1 MKNGLILAIA
11 DQVRDALPVPVDQ
24 FRKRLDEECFIIWKL
39 PHFRT
44 EILTETPVLPS
55 YADYV
60 ESKNADLHGAY
71 LSAHFE
77 AGLWPVV
84 YEGENDGHL
93 IRHVCP
99 MMHSENKISSQG
111 AKQDFYPHVDN
122 PDLSIT
128 GEVPSRLFGCC
139 PDTLTLLCLR
149 KEPGVNTSLLKLD
162 QIVSQLSEKMLNTLA
177 QPLFIIRR
185 PASFSTSSS
194 VERVPVIVNK
204 DGTWYSRFDWHNT
217 VGMTP
222 EAELALEKIRYLT
235 LERDLWFDVP
245 LEPGDA
251 VTFLNQRTLHTRN
264 AFEPRFDGS
273 DRWLLRVFG
282 MKTRPLETQLLDPKS
297 CLHHLRTL

>member
-44 EILTETPVLPS
+44 EILTETPVLPG

-128 GEVPSRLFGCC
+128 GEAPSRLFGCC

-162 QIVSQLSEKMLNTLA
+162 QVVSQLSETTLNTLA

-194 VERVPVIVNK
+194 VEGVPVIVNK

-217 VGMTP
+217 IGMTP